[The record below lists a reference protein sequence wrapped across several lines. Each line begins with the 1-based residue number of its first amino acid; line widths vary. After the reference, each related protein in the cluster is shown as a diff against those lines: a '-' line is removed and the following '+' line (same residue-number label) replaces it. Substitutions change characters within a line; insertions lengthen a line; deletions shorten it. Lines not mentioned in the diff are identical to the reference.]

1 MKNYINKGGEKMSY
15 KYDKIK
21 KLTNENIEIIL
32 KDEVKFIDFVKFC
45 SKFYKYDFSDIL
57 CIYSQNENATAVADY
72 NTWQRIKY
80 QVKKGEKGIGLFD
93 DSYYSKLRYVF
104 DVSSTYQ
111 QKIKLWEYIEDR
123 HKNIVDL
130 DFSKEKFYE
139 KYSLDSIEDEDLK
152 SLIYYMN
159 RLAKNTRLGIEEDS
173 QKLENLVGKLL
184 SKIKVENTDLF
195 FEELCTSIKYDL
207 LEIEINIKAYE
218 RSLQNNIKTEKEQT
232 ETVPFSVAEN
242 KPKEKLKDEEISLF
256 NNNYYNEIKSQE
268 KAENKNTIEKQTE
281 QQTNYNTGDT
291 IILEEMV
298 GENLPN
304 GLKGVI
310 KKVDDIGQIHI
321 AWENASSLAI
331 DPKID
336 KFEVIQKEKIEEV
349 AIENTQPTKME
360 ETNKSSSFLISNF
373 NIHNK
378 KAPYPTTTNEKI
390 QANIDAIKMLI
401 TIENEKRVA
410 RAEEKEI
417 LANYVG
423 FGGLPQVFEKPE
435 KIESPFIKE
444 KAIELKELLTDKEYE
459 MARAST
465 LNAHYTPNEVIDE
478 IYRAING
485 FGYNN
490 NIKIL
495 EPSCGTG
502 NFIGNLPENLININI
517 TGVEID
523 SLTGRIATQL
533 YPNARI
539 KINGFENE
547 YFNKNSFD
555 LVVGNVPFGDYRI
568 YDKEYN
574 KNNYLIHDYFI
585 NKSIEL
591 TKPNGIVAVITSK
604 GTLDKK
610 DGSFRREIAKKAELV
625 GAIRLP
631 NTTFK
636 KLANTEV
643 VSDILFFQKLEKER
657 EEVPEWVNTTEV
669 KYENRLFT
677 VFSGG

>member
-1 MKNYINKGGEKMSY
+1 MALFWDFFHKNLCYNTNMKKYINEGGEKMSY

-21 KLTNENIEIIL
+21 KLTNENIELIL

-130 DFSKEKFYE
+130 DFSKDKFYE

-173 QKLENLVGKLL
+173 QKLENLAGKILQ
-184 SKIKVENTDLF
+184 KIKVGNTDLF

-207 LEIEINIKAYE
+207 LEIERNIKAYE

-268 KAENKNTIEKQTE
+268 KAENKNTIEKQIYKKLYEWANTVLNNETYYILMKAKGFDDLVLEYIVDGEYSLAHYSELNGDMMRSPEITFKVEDNEVVPMTYLDDYTATYIEIEDRNDKEYKPILEIFETWSKNIEQQFSKDIEKIKNNETLTEEVE

-291 IILEEMV
+291 IIFEEMV

-321 AWENASSLAI
+321 AWENGSSLAI

-390 QANIDAIKMLI
+390 QANIDAIKILI
-401 TIENEKRVA
+401 KIESEKRVA

-423 FGGLPQVFEKPE
+423 FGGLPQVFENAE
-435 KIESPFIKE
+435 KIESPFIRE
-444 KAIELKELLTDKEYE
+444 KAIELKEFLTDKEYE

-465 LNAHYTPNEVIDE
+465 LKAHYTPNEVIDE
-478 IYRAING
+478 IYRAISG
-485 FGYNN
+485 FGYDN

-502 NFIGNLPENLININI
+502 NFIGNLPENLINSNI
-517 TGVEID
+517 TGVE
-523 SLTGRIATQL
+523 
-533 YPNARI
+533 
-539 KINGFENE
+539 
-547 YFNKNSFD
+547 
-555 LVVGNVPFGDYRI
+555 
-568 YDKEYN
+568 
-574 KNNYLIHDYFI
+574 
-585 NKSIEL
+585 
-591 TKPNGIVAVITSK
+591 
-604 GTLDKK
+604 
-610 DGSFRREIAKKAELV
+610 
-625 GAIRLP
+625 
-631 NTTFK
+631 
-636 KLANTEV
+636 
-643 VSDILFFQKLEKER
+643 
-657 EEVPEWVNTTEV
+657 
-669 KYENRLFT
+669 
-677 VFSGG
+677 